1 MKGEVKAMARYKILF
16 NPYADNS
23 RGEEECRKVSR
34 YYPDDQLEFADITEI
49 ADLNAF
55 FDSLPEDVT
64 PVLSGGDGTIN
75 RFINGVDE
83 KYFVRDIYYYG
94 TGTGNDFLF
103 DLGIA
108 KGSKPFLLNPYIIN
122 LPTVTVN
129 GKTSKFI
136 NGIGY
141 GIDGFCCEEGD
152 KLRKKK
158 PRTKINYTAIAI
170 KGLIFKYSPTN
181 AKVTADG
188 VTRTYKKVWLAPTMN
203 GRYFGGGIM
212 PTPMQNRLKN
222 ETVSTMIFHNWL
234 RFPALVAFPS
244 TFTGKHVKYTKK
256 IDIFTSKEVT
266 VEFDRPTALQ
276 IDGETVLNVTSY
288 TVKVCENRMSP
299 EDRKKAYEA
308 EQAAA
313 MQP

>member
-1 MKGEVKAMARYKILF
+1 MARYKVLF

-23 RGEEECRKVSR
+23 RGEAECKKIVQ
-34 YYPDDQLEFADITEI
+34 YYPNDELEFENLTKIK
-49 ADLNAF
+49 DLNEF
-55 FDSLPEDVT
+55 FASLPKDTT

-83 KYFVRDIYYYG
+83 KYFARDIYYYG

-103 DLGIA
+103 DLEIK

-129 GKTSKFI
+129 GKTSKFL

-152 KLRKKK
+152 KLRIKK
-158 PRTKINYTAIAI
+158 PGKKINYTLIAI
-170 KGLIFKYSPTN
+170 SGLLFKYSPTN

-188 VTRTYKKVWLAPTMN
+188 VTKTYKKVWLAPTMN

-222 ETVSTMIFHNWL
+222 EKVSTMVFHNWL
-234 RFPALVAFPS
+234 RLPALIAFPS
-244 TFTGKHVKYTKK
+244 TFTGKHVKYTDK

-288 TVKVCENRMSP
+288 TVRTCENRMNQ
-299 EDRKKAYEA
+299 EERKQEA
-308 EQAAA
+308 MAL
-313 MQP
+313 